1 MVQNRQKFLRR
12 PKTTLRLQCLEYQL
26 RGDRD
31 RRFQRAID
39 RASIGKE
46 TVDAA
51 CGFSVRFIRLQFEDN
66 VDAADHEHVVI

>member
-1 MVQNRQKFLRR
+1 MGQPGLENDKFPRS
-12 PKTTLRLQCLEYQL
+12 TLPLQCLEYQL

-39 RASIGKE
+39 RTSIGKE

-66 VDAADHEHVVI
+66 VDAADHEHVVF